1 MRTGYFP
8 GCSLTG
14 SSSEFDLSLR
24 AVADRLG
31 IELVEVPDWNC
42 CGASSAHCVSHFL
55 SVALP
60 ARILALAEQAGL
72 EELLVPCS
80 ACYSRLMSAKE
91 ELAADAGLRE
101 RVAEV
106 MDLKLI
112 GRIRIRNILE
122 VLQQAIDSG
131 KMPALTAPFDHKV
144 ACYYGCL
151 LVRPPKL
158 VGCDRP
164 EDPQSMDKLM
174 SAIGATPVDWAFKV
188 ECCGAGATIP
198 RPELVGRLCA
208 DILKDAVS
216 RGAEAIVTSC
226 PMCHT
231 NLDMRRSDAE
241 KAAGRKFDIPV
252 LYITQAF
259 GLALGMDSKRLG
271 LERHLV
277 RVELKRR
284 AAEAAGSGKEETSG
298 PRAVA

>member
-1 MRTGYFP
+1 MKTGYYP

-14 SSSEFDLSLR
+14 SSSEFDMSLR
-24 AVADRLG
+24 AVAEKLG

-55 SVALP
+55 AVALP

-72 EELLVPCS
+72 EEILVPCS

-91 ELAADAGLRE
+91 ELAADATLRQ

-106 MDLKLI
+106 VDLELT

-122 VLQQAIDSG
+122 VLQEAVDAG
-131 KMPALTAPFDHKV
+131 RMPALSKPFDHKV

-164 EDPQSMDKLM
+164 EDPQSMDSLM
-174 SAIGATPVDWAFKV
+174 RVIGASPIDWAFKV
-188 ECCGAGATIP
+188 ECCGAVATIP
-198 RPELVGRLCA
+198 RPDLVGRLCA
-208 DILKDAVS
+208 DILTDAVS

-231 NLDMRRSDAE
+231 NLDMRRADSE
-241 KAAGRKFDIPV
+241 KAAGRKFEIPI

-259 GLALGMDSKRLG
+259 GLALGLDRKLLG
-271 LERHLV
+271 LERHMV
-277 RVELKRR
+277 RVELKSHG
-284 AAEAAGSGKEETSG
+284 AG
-298 PRAVA
+298 AVS